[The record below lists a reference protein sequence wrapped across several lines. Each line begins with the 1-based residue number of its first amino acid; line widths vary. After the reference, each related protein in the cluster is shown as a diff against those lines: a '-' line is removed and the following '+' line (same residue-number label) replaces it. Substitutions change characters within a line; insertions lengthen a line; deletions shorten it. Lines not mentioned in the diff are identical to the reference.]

1 LENLKAKDYL
11 DDLRTHGRILKAK
24 VCDKLDW
31 IPVIQDGDQ
40 WRDLNEYS
48 NELSVIIKIWD
59 SLDQMTDYKVLKQD
73 LLQNLI
79 NSKEQSPS

>member
-1 LENLKAKDYL
+1 
-11 DDLRTHGRILKAK
+11 
-24 VCDKLDW
+24 
-31 IPVIQDGDQ
+31 VIQDGDQ